1 VDEVNDIVILDGLF
15 NGFHFELIVQDHLE
29 NSLGDVFIDNF
40 KPARGWKSDGAR
52 VGFFFVFFIMSFCVI
67 DIRDEMRVFD
77 CRVFDELLKKIA
89 IEEIIFVKKLFIN
102 KKVLKAVRYITL
114 SVTVINSKR
123 GVDTDFISFFFVGSI
138 GHELE
143 DIFL

>member
-15 NGFHFELIVQDHLE
+15 NRFHFKLIVQDHLE
-29 NSLGDVFIDNF
+29 DSLGDVLIDNF
-40 KPARGWKSDGAR
+40 EPARGWKSDGAG

-67 DIRDEMRVFD
+67 GIRDKMRVFD
-77 CRVFDELLKKIA
+77 CGVLDELLKKIA
-89 IEEIIFVKKLFIN
+89 IQEIIFVKKLFIN

-138 GHELE
+138 GH
-143 DIFL
+143 